1 MSSAYDF
8 LIGPFASSGF
18 MRTALVA
25 CLALTLVNGPLG
37 TLLLLRRMSLEGDV
51 LSHAVMPGAA
61 LGFLYAGYSLAALS
75 LGGLTTG
82 ALVAGSA
89 GVIARLQPK
98 RQEVSLAAFYL
109 VSLALGVMI
118 VSVRGSNVDLMHVLF
133 GTVLA
138 VDMRALILIAS
149 VSSATL
155 LVLAA
160 IYRPLAVES
169 FDPAFLRSIG
179 AGSGRFQAIFLL
191 AVVLVLVASFQAFG
205 TLLAIGPMLLPAAA
219 ALCWTQRI
227 WSTIALSLA
236 VGMAA
241 DYAGLLMSYYGNLPS
256 GPAIVLAGGIIYGL
270 SLIGASRV
278 KIGSRTPSKESDR

>member
-1 MSSAYDF
+1 MSSAYVF
-8 LIGPFASSGF
+8 LIDPFASFGF

-25 CLALTLVNGPLG
+25 CLALALVNGPLG
-37 TLLLLRRMSLEGDV
+37 MLLLLRRMSLEGDV

-61 LGFLYAGYSLAALS
+61 LGFVFAGYSLAALS
-75 LGGLTTG
+75 LGGLATG

-98 RQEVSLAAFYL
+98 RQEVGLAAFYL

-155 LVLAA
+155 LALAA

-179 AGSGRFQAIFLL
+179 ARSGLFQAIFLL

-219 ALCWTQRI
+219 ALCWTQRV
-227 WSTIALSLA
+227 WPTIAISIA
-236 VGMAA
+236 IGMAA

-256 GPAIVLAGGIIYGL
+256 GPAIVLVGGIIYGL

-278 KIGSRTPSKESDR
+278 KIGSRNLRKEVDR

>member
-1 MSSAYDF
+1 MTAPYD
-8 LIGPFASSGF
+8 LLVSPFETFGF

-25 CLALTLVNGPLG
+25 CLALALANGPLG
-37 TLLLLRRMSLEGDV
+37 TLLLLRRMSLDGDV

-75 LGGLTTG
+75 LGGFLTG

-89 GVIARLQPK
+89 GLVAQLQPQ
-98 RQEVSLAAFYL
+98 RREASLAAFYL

-118 VSVRGSNVDLMHVLF
+118 IAFRGSNADLMHVLF

-138 VDMRALILIAS
+138 VDARALLLIATA
-149 VSSATL
+149 SSLIL

-169 FDPAFLRSIG
+169 FDPAFLSAVGGGGKLFRG
-179 AGSGRFQAIFLL
+179 LFLV
-191 AVVLVLVASFQAFG
+191 AVVLNLVASFQAFG

-219 ALCWTQRI
+219 ALCWTQKI
-227 WSTIALSLA
+227 WPTMALNI
-236 VGMAA
+236 GFGIAA
-241 DYAGLLMSYYGNLPS
+241 DYTGLLVSYYGNLPS
-256 GPAIVLAGGIIYGL
+256 GPAIVLAGGMIYSL
-270 SLIGASRV
+270 SLIAANPARAEKSNKGGR
-278 KIGSRTPSKESDR
+278 G

>member
-1 MSSAYDF
+1 MSTVYAV
-8 LIGPFASSGF
+8 LIGPFVSFGF

-25 CLALTLVNGPLG
+25 CLALALANGPLG

-75 LGGLTTG
+75 LGGFLTG

-89 GVIARLQPK
+89 GLIARLRPK
-98 RQEVSLAAFYL
+98 RQEASLAAFYL

-138 VDMRALILIAS
+138 VDIKALLLIAA
-149 VSSATL
+149 VSSVIL
-155 LVLAA
+155 LVLAT

-179 AGSGRFQAIFLL
+179 AGGGLFRAMFLI
-191 AVVLVLVASFQAFG
+191 ALVANLVASFQAFG

-219 ALCWTQRI
+219 ALCWTQRVWQAI
-227 WSTIALSLA
+227 ALTIAI
-236 VGMAA
+236 GMAA
-241 DYAGLLMSYYGNLPS
+241 DYAGLLISYYFNLPS
-256 GPAIVLAGGIIYGL
+256 GPAIVLAGSAIYGL
-270 SLIGASRV
+270 SLIAAGGMVLGAEGR
-278 KIGSRTPSKESDR
+278 GGG